1 MSEEVKVESKHKLN
15 KKFLLFAII
24 GIVIVTIVA
33 IISIVPTSARA
44 KEVKEQ
50 LSLGDKYLSELNYE
64 QAEATYLAIL
74 EIDPKC
80 EEAYIGLANV
90 YIATEQYEKV
100 EEILRKAEEQLGE
113 TESIKEK
120 REELERK
127 RKEQE
132 EKLKP
137 TVTNTPMPTATSTP
151 VPTATSTPVPTAT
164 STPIP
169 TATNTPMP
177 TATNTPVP
185 TVTNTPMPTATSTPV
200 PTATNTP
207 VPTATNTPVPTITNT
222 PKPTA
227 TSTPIPTAT
236 SIPILIVRNT
246 PKPTATP
253 SPTPKLVT
261 MDFYIYDEMGNFLN
275 NSEIILTDELGNL
288 YKASL
293 KIDSVG
299 EQVFQIVVL
308 EGSYTLNISS
318 HGYKSIKEKLVIKNE
333 VQLER
338 YLEEEYM
345 ESNYGEIAGH
355 RYQFFEAVD
364 MEFEEVEEFCESLGG
379 YLATISSEIENEFLY
394 KMMKEN
400 GFSNAYFG
408 YSDAEE
414 EGVWK
419 WLNGENIFYENWAE
433 GEPNNSGEEDYAMF
447 YYQFTDGKWN
457 DGNFGNGTVNDD
469 KVFICEWDSLE

>member
-24 GIVIVTIVA
+24 GIVLVTIAA
-33 IISIVPTSARA
+33 IVNIVPNSVRA

-64 QAEATYLAIL
+64 QAEVTYLAVL
-74 EIDPKC
+74 KIDPKC
-80 EEAYIGLANV
+80 EDAYIGLANV
-90 YIATEQYEKV
+90 YIATGQYEKA
-100 EEILRKAEEQLGE
+100 EAILRKAEVQLGE
-113 TESIKEK
+113 TEAIKKK
-120 REELERK
+120 REEIKQK

-137 TVTNTPMPTATSTP
+137 T
-151 VPTATSTPVPTAT
+151 

-169 TATNTPMP
+169 IATN
-177 TATNTPVP
+177 
-185 TVTNTPMPTATSTPV
+185 TPV

-207 VPTATNTPVPTITNT
+207 VPTATNTPVPTATNT
-222 PKPTA
+222 PVPTA
-227 TSTPIPTAT
+227 TNTPVPTAT
-236 SIPILIVRNT
+236 NT
-246 PKPTATP
+246 PVPTATNTP
-253 SPTPKLVT
+253 VPTATNTPMPTATNIPTPKLVKV
-261 MDFYIYDEMGNFLN
+261 DFYIYDEIGLFLSS
-275 NSEIILTDELGNL
+275 SEVILTDEIGNL
-288 YKASL
+288 YKATL
-293 KIDSVG
+293 EVNDIG
-299 EQVFQIVVL
+299 EQVFQFVIL
-308 EGSYTLNISS
+308 EGSYNLNISS
-318 HGYKSIKEKLVIKNE
+318 HGYKSITEECIIENE

-355 RYQFFEAVD
+355 RYQFIEAGN
-364 MEFEEVEEFCESLGG
+364 MEFEEVVEFCKSLGG

-400 GFSNAYFG
+400 GFSNTYFG

-414 EGVWK
+414 EGIWK
-419 WLNGENIFYENWAE
+419 WLNGENSFYENWAE
-433 GEPNNSGEEDYAMF
+433 GEPNDSWGEDYAMF

-457 DGNFGNGTVNDD
+457 DGNFGNGTLNDD

>member
-33 IISIVPTSARA
+33 IMSIVPTSVRA

-64 QAEATYLAIL
+64 QAEVTYLAVL
-74 EIDPKC
+74 KIDPKC
-80 EEAYIGLANV
+80 EDAYIGLANV
-90 YIATEQYEKV
+90 YIATGQYEKA
-100 EEILRKAEEQLGE
+100 EAILRKAEVQLGE
-113 TESIKEK
+113 TEAIKKK
-120 REELERK
+120 REEIKQK

-137 TVTNTPMPTATSTP
+137 T
-151 VPTATSTPVPTAT
+151 

-169 TATNTPMP
+169 IATN
-177 TATNTPVP
+177 
-185 TVTNTPMPTATSTPV
+185 TPV

-207 VPTATNTPVPTITNT
+207 VPTATNTPM
-222 PKPTA
+222 PTA
-227 TSTPIPTAT
+227 TNI
-236 SIPILIVRNT
+236 
-246 PKPTATP
+246 
-253 SPTPKLVT
+253 PTPKLVKV
-261 MDFYIYDEMGNFLN
+261 DFYIYDEIGLFLSS
-275 NSEIILTDELGNL
+275 SEVILTDEIGNL
-288 YKASL
+288 YKATL
-293 KIDSVG
+293 EVNDIG
-299 EQVFQIVVL
+299 EQVFQFVIL
-308 EGSYTLNISS
+308 EGSYNLNISS
-318 HGYKSIKEKLVIKNE
+318 HGYKSITEECIIENE

-355 RYQFFEAVD
+355 RYQFIEAGN
-364 MEFEEVEEFCESLGG
+364 MEFEEVVEFCKSLGG

-400 GFSNAYFG
+400 GFSNTYFG

-414 EGVWK
+414 EGIWK
-419 WLNGENIFYENWAE
+419 WLNGENSFYENWAE
-433 GEPNNSGEEDYAMF
+433 GEPNDSWGEDYAMF

-457 DGNFGNGTVNDD
+457 DGNFGNGTLNDD